1 MNAKYDTI
9 GKGYNYTRKA
19 DKYITER
26 LYQNLRPD
34 PEGLYLDIGCG
45 TGNYTTSLQKRGLRF
60 IGIDPSSHML
70 RKARERSPETDWRT
84 GTADNT
90 GLESNSL
97 DGIIATLTI
106 HHWPDP
112 EAGFREMNRILKPG
126 GTLVIF
132 SSTPQ
137 QMRGYWLNH
146 YFPKM
151 MQDSLNQM
159 PSLEEVTT
167 ALENAGFSPEGEEKY
182 FVKPD
187 LEDLFLY
194 SGRHN
199 PGIYLKPEVR
209 KGISSFS
216 DLSNLQETE
225 HGLKNLEE
233 GINTGK
239 ITEIIQSYENDL
251 GDYLFICGR
260 KKAAEE

>member
-19 DKYITER
+19 DRYLTER
-26 LYQNLRPD
+26 LYQNLRPV

-45 TGNYTTSLQKRGLRF
+45 TGNYTTSLQQRGLRF
-60 IGIDPSSHML
+60 IGMDPSSQML
-70 RKARERSPETDWRT
+70 RQARELIPESDWRT

-90 GLESNSL
+90 RLENNSM

-151 MQDSLNQM
+151 MQDSMNQM

-167 ALENAGFSPEGEEKY
+167 ALEKAGFLAEDVEKY

-199 PGIYLKPEVR
+199 PGLYLKPEVR

-216 DLSNLQETE
+216 SLSSLKETE
-225 HGLKNLEE
+225 NGLKKLEE
-233 GINTGK
+233 GIATGK
-239 ITEIIQSYENDL
+239 ITEIIKSYENNL

-260 KKAAEE
+260 K